1 MKHNNTLTK
10 TKKAL
15 FSLME
20 KKGFDEITVT
30 DIVRESGLSRQNFYK
45 NFENKQELINEIFV
59 SDVCSAISGS
69 VLFDTEKALK
79 KIFLR
84 FEEHKVFYLGLLRS
98 SMNEHLYR
106 MLCDYALHIC
116 KIFARYTIFSVL
128 DETLEELFKFYLS
141 GAIVLLFRFLSG
153 DEDISVIEAVK
164 QLMKFMPAELKK
176 IILIDDLTSEFVIY
190 NIRKFKESWI

>member
-1 MKHNNTLTK
+1 MKHNNTLSK

-20 KKGFDEITVT
+20 SKGFDEITVT
-30 DIVRESGLSRQNFYK
+30 DIVRKSGLSRQNFYK

-69 VLFDTEKALK
+69 VLFDTEKALQ
-79 KIFLR
+79 KILLR
-84 FEEHKVFYLGLLRS
+84 FEEHKVFYLGLLHC
-98 SMNEHLYR
+98 SMNEYLYR
-106 MLCDYALHIC
+106 MLSDYALHIC

-128 DETLEELFKFYLS
+128 DETQEDLLKFYLS
-141 GAIVLLFRFLSG
+141 GAVVLLFRFLSG
-153 DEDISVIEAVK
+153 NEDITATEAAG
-164 QLMKFMPAELKK
+164 QLMKFMPGELKK